1 MEFED
6 KKPIKRKVISDKR
19 EKFIELAEK
28 RVNNLLLSIRLVKNL
43 SNKNNYIYTDA
54 QVAKITRAIDDAV
67 RDLKNEFKSGGN
79 SREDFKL

>member
-1 MEFED
+1 M
-6 KKPIKRKVISDKR
+6 SDKR

-54 QVAKITRAIDDAV
+54 DVVKITKTIDEAV

-79 SREDFKL
+79 SKKEFKL